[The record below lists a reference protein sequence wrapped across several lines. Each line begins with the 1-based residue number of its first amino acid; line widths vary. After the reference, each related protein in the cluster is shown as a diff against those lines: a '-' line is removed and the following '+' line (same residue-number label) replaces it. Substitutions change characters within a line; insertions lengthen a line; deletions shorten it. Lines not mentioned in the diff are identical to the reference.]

1 MTLKGCIGGSTQA
14 EGDGIT
20 GDVRR
25 RKKVCAV
32 RYADERVMASMQE

>member
-1 MTLKGCIGGSTQA
+1 MEEAHRQ

-20 GDVRR
+20 GEVRR